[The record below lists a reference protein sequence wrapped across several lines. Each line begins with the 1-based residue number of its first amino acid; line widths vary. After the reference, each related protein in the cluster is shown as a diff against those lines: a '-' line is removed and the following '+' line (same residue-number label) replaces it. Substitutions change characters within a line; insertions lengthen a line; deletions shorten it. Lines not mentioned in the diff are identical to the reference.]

1 MRKPI
6 LLFGLICLLNTL
18 SAQQKNTAEWVSLFN
33 GRDLTGWKQLNGKAT
48 YAVLNGEIVGTTVF
62 GEPNSFLV
70 TEKNYKD
77 FILEFEFKLDAEM
90 NSGIQFRSES
100 KPGYLNG
107 RVHGYQFEIDP
118 SSRAWT
124 GGIYDEARR
133 DWLYP
138 LDYNTSAKTAYQPE
152 QWNKCRIECIG
163 NSIRT
168 FVNGV
173 PAAHVV
179 DDLTNE
185 GFMALQVH
193 SIGKREEAG
202 KQIRWRNI
210 RIKTGNLRPAPPDK
224 IFVANFIPNHLSAQ
238 EKQNGVQLLFD
249 GVSTKGWRGAYKK
262 SFPEKGWEIKDGT
275 LRVLPATGGESVN
288 GGDIVTTEEYAAFVF
303 QFEFKLTEGANSGV
317 KYFVTESEKNPG
329 SAIGLEYQVL
339 DDEKHPDAKMGS
351 IQNRTLASLYDLIP
365 SVREPRARRK
375 IGEWNRGMIVVQPNG
390 TVTHYLNGWKM
401 LEYQRGAQ
409 YYYALVAKSKYAQ
422 WSNFGMSPKGRL
434 LLQDHGNEVWFRSLK
449 IQELK

>member
-1 MRKPI
+1 MKQLTLII
-6 LLFGLICLLNTL
+6 LLIYHIQVV
-18 SAQQKNTAEWVSLFN
+18 AQTNKDGWVKLFN
-33 GRDLTGWKQLNGKAT
+33 GRDLSGWKQLNGKAKYT
-48 YAVLNGEIVGTTVF
+48 VSNGEITGTTVF

-77 FILEFEFKLDAEM
+77 FILELEFKLDAEM

-100 KPGYLNG
+100 KTDYQNG

-118 SSRAWT
+118 SLRAWT

-133 DWLYP
+133 DWLYT
-138 LDYNTSAKTAYQPE
+138 LDYNPTAKSAYKSG
-152 QWNKCRIECIG
+152 QWNKARIECIG
-163 NSIRT
+163 NTIRT
-168 FVNGV
+168 FVNGI
-173 PAAHVV
+173 PTAHIV
-179 DDLTNE
+179 DDITAE
-185 GFMALQVH
+185 GFIALQVH
-193 SIGKREEAG
+193 SVGKQEESG

-210 RIKTGNLRPAPPDK
+210 RIKTTNLQASPADK
-224 IFVANFIPNHLSAQ
+224 VFVANFIPNTLSEQ
-238 EKQNGVQLLFD
+238 EKQNGVELLFD

-262 SFPEKGWEIKDGT
+262 TFPVKGWLVKDGI
-275 LRVLPATGGESVN
+275 LRVQPSTGGESVN
-288 GGDIVTTEEYAAFVF
+288 GGDIVSEQEYGAFVF
-303 QFEFKLTEGANSGV
+303 QFEFKMTEGANSGV
-317 KYFVTESEKNPG
+317 KYFVTESEKNMG

-351 IQNRTLASLYDLIP
+351 INNRTLASLYDLIP

-375 IGEWNRGMIVVQPNG
+375 IGEWNRGMVIVQPNG
-390 TVTHYLNGWKM
+390 WVTHYLNGWKM